1 MADGMSTWFR
11 DNGFPAREI
20 EDRKQNKEYGI
31 GASNMVHTCDTYLL
45 HAAKMSQTYT

>member
-20 EDRKQNKEYGI
+20 EDRKQIKEYGI
-31 GASNMVHTCDTYLL
+31 GLSKNLAV
-45 HAAKMSQTYT
+45 